1 MKIFRSGNYL
11 KFTVR
16 TTTILALVAVLMLS
30 VSCNDSQRENDDTT
44 VASTDMVRAMKL
56 YNEAFLSIHEILIND
71 TLLSTDDTLYLPRE
85 EDTLMLTQNSTFGY
99 PREILINYGEDL
111 KITERDYP
119 KKGRLRVWLYAP
131 YDSTLSMRVSFDFHQ
146 IGNYELLGEMDIN
159 TADSTSQTEGILRE
173 LTDAR
178 ILRLGQGIKTQ
189 KMYFNFSDTLK
200 FTTGNFTPYLA
211 EDDGFSGSGSYGG
224 ISFRG
229 QQFSSQFNEDWM
241 ITYTCK
247 NQMQGKAALN
257 APNIA
262 TREINFSRSCSSS
275 FSVAFYNT
283 TETIKFPL

>member
-1 MKIFRSGNYL
+1 MKDFLSVNYHNL
-11 KFTVR
+11 TVR
-16 TTTILALVAVLMLS
+16 TTTILAILAVVVLS
-30 VSCNDSQRENDDTT
+30 VSCNDSVRENDDTT
-44 VASTDMVRAMKL
+44 VASTDMVRAIKL

-85 EDTLMLTQNSTFGY
+85 EDTLMLTQNATFGY
-99 PREILINYGEDL
+99 PREILINYGEEL
-111 KITERDYP
+111 KITDRDYP

-159 TADSTSQTEGILRE
+159 TVDSTIQADGIVRE

-178 ILRLGQGIKTQ
+178 ILRLGQGIKPQ
-189 KMYFNFSDTLK
+189 KMYFNFTDTMK
-200 FTTGNFTPYLA
+200 FTTGSFTPYLA
-211 EDDGFSGSGSYGG
+211 EDDGFSGSGSYEG

-229 QQFSSQFNEDWM
+229 QQFSSQFKEDWM

-247 NQMQGKAALN
+247 NPMQGMATLN

-262 TREINFSRSCSSS
+262 TREINFSGSCSNS
-275 FSVAFYNT
+275 FSVSFYNT
-283 TETIKFPL
+283 TETVKFPL